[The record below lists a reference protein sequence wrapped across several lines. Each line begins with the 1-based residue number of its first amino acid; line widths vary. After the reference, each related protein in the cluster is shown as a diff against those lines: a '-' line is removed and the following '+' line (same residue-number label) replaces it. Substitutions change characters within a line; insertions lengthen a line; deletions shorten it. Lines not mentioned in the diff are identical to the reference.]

1 MKILVEFIR
10 AEQHWVP
17 DTGEQQNYLVFGF
30 GGREH
35 KIVCTEAD
43 IIQSIREAQ
52 GMAVTPSQPIRTES
66 SFVPQGE
73 EPEDTGPDELEQEL
87 ERGDEP
93 VANPPVMF
101 ENPAEAASPEKP
113 KSSVDQ
119 RRDLIAQSLESRPR
133 TKEKILAEKE
143 ARKRE
148 IAKRAPVRTL
158 PYDAVGNPI
167 GPNVQ
172 PVAGPAPTV
181 RRIERPETK
190 DDDQFQQG

>member
-1 MKILVEFIR
+1 MKILVEFVR

-17 DTGEQQNYLVFGF
+17 DTGEQQNYLVFSF

-35 KIVCTEAD
+35 KILCTEAD

-52 GMAVTPSQPIRTES
+52 GVAVTPQPIRVEP
-66 SFVPQGE
+66 SFVPQDE
-73 EPEDTGPDELEQEL
+73 ESEYAGPDELEEEL

-93 VANPPVMF
+93 VANPPVLF
-101 ENPAEAASPEKP
+101 ENPADAAPQEKP

-119 RRDLIAQSLESRPR
+119 RKDLIAQSLESRPR

-148 IAKRAPVRTL
+148 IAKRAPVRSL
-158 PYDAVGNPI
+158 PHDAVGNPV
-167 GPNVQ
+167 GPSVQ
-172 PVAGPAPTV
+172 PVSGPAPTV
-181 RRIERPETK
+181 RRVERPETK